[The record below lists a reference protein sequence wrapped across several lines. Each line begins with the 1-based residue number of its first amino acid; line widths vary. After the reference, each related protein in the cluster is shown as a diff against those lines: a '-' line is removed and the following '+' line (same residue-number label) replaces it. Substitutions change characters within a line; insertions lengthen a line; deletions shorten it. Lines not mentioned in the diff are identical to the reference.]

1 MDYYVIN
8 SIVIHNVG
16 QKVCHLYFYD
26 DKCRPSLTTG
36 RIAMWRNVFHAL
48 RSNAVNKV
56 QQSVLSTSCDSRIAL
71 TTSVVRHETGE
82 SRTRGHSN
90 MANATEFQNGCLDLR
105 LRVAFSG

>member
-1 MDYYVIN
+1 
-8 SIVIHNVG
+8 
-16 QKVCHLYFYD
+16 
-26 DKCRPSLTTG
+26 
-36 RIAMWRNVFHAL
+36 MWRNVFHAL